1 MVFPI
6 ESLYKLKISK
16 LEMMMTIHI
25 SNSLTYNLYKKEKEY
40 KRTYSDLSIL
50 TKNDFEAFE
59 KNKP

>member
-1 MVFPI
+1 
-6 ESLYKLKISK
+6 
-16 LEMMMTIHI
+16 MMTIHI